1 MAFWLQEKL
10 ACLPA
15 ELHTVAGRQ
24 EDIQYIPAKFLKKAA
39 VNVHSFYCFAFSS
52 LKGIIDFFSALSCL
66 WLFLSCYFQKEKK
79 IKTGKLPHTNIFFLN
94 LTFSWFFFFFLLAND
109 SHGNEQKV
117 ILSLDIKNKISKL
130 TRLFMK
136 RRCKTLSETIMR
148 QVFLFLPRYCPLTP
162 EPLLGADIGIVC

>member
-94 LTFSWFFFFFLLAND
+94 LTFSWFFFFFSFLLMTVMVMSRRLYCPWILKTKLANLQGCLWKGD
-109 SHGNEQKV
+109 VKPCQK
-117 ILSLDIKNKISKL
+117 
-130 TRLFMK
+130 
-136 RRCKTLSETIMR
+136 
-148 QVFLFLPRYCPLTP
+148 Q
-162 EPLLGADIGIVC
+162 